1 MSAETGEIEGKMSS
15 PGFWDDRERAEELVS
30 RLKSL
35 KNKIDPFTSLKE
47 DIFSLRELV
56 LLNEDGDQAIL
67 GEISTELANIEKR
80 MNDFELDILLSDE
93 HDNNDALMNIHPG
106 AGGTESQDWAEM
118 LLRLYTRYLEKKGY
132 KYRLLDLQ
140 PGDEAGIKNATIEVK
155 GDLAYGRLKSEGGI
169 HRLVRLSP
177 FDANHRRHTSFA
189 SVFVYPEIGDNIEV
203 EINPEDIRVDTYRA
217 SGAGGQHVNKT
228 DSAIRITHFPTGLV
242 VQCQNERSQH
252 RNREMAMKVLRSR
265 IYMKLEEEEEKKRS
279 EIAGKKKA
287 ISWGNQIRSY
297 VFHPYT
303 MVKDHRTGVQTGNIT
318 AVMDGDIDGFIEAY
332 LRWKERN
339 D

>member
-1 MSAETGEIEGKMSS
+1 MSAETGEIEDRMSS

-35 KNKIDPFTSLKE
+35 KNKTEPFTALKG
-47 DIFSLRELV
+47 DILSLRELI
-56 LLNEDGDQAIL
+56 LLSEDGDEAIL
-67 GEISTELANIEKR
+67 SGIISELRAIDKR
-80 MNDFELDILLSDE
+80 MNHFELEILLSGE
-93 HDNNDALMNIHPG
+93 HDNSNALMNIHPG

-132 KYRLLDLQ
+132 KHKLLDLQ

-155 GDLAYGRLKSEGGI
+155 GDLAYGRLKAEGGI

-203 EINPEDIRVDTYRA
+203 EINPEDIRIDTYRA

-265 IYMKLEEEEEKKRS
+265 IYIKLEEEEEKKRS
-279 EIAGKKKA
+279 EITGKKKA

-303 MVKDHRTGVQTGNIT
+303 MVKDHRTNIQTGNIS
-318 AVMDGDIDGFIEAY
+318 AVMDGDIDEFIEAY